1 MGQEPCQRQR
11 QGGPNGWDPLAA
23 AIERHR
29 AAFGGKP
36 GVFYFAQ
43 GNREKLIG
51 LIKRA
56 IARGTPL
63 DDAETYRELGLDPP
77 PPDAVT

>member
-1 MGQEPCQRQR
+1 MGQEHANDNDKD
-11 QGGPNGWDPLAA
+11 GPNGWDPLAA

-29 AAFGGKP
+29 AAFGEKP

-56 IARGTPL
+56 IARGSPL